1 MTDLLEE
8 AKKELGADFEKYRQ
22 TLSVTVQS
30 KDVLLTR
37 INSYIISNEGKE
49 MRPVLSLIAG
59 KACGTLVPLSYYCA
73 VVAEMIHNAT
83 LMHDDVADDAN
94 MRRGTPS
101 INAKFSAAA
110 SVLSGDFW
118 LARAL
123 HILTTKCG
131 SKILGC
137 FTDAVQ
143 KMAEGEMIQM
153 SKAEALDTSEQDY
166 YDIIERKTASLF
178 KATIKSAAYVVKADR
193 VVVEAMTNYAG
204 HLGLAFQMRDDIF
217 DYSPKMKTGK
227 IAGADLK
234 ERKITLPLLC
244 AINNC
249 PDSSETI
256 RKLIGQIKNTKQNGS
271 EILPHERAVIE
282 QVTKFIYKYNG
293 LQDAQKKLEEQS
305 SLAVNALALVPPSVH
320 KGHLIE
326 FAEFVCKRNR

>member
-1 MTDLLEE
+1 MTDLEE
-8 AKKELGADFEKYRQ
+8 AKKELGSDFKKYRQ
-22 TLSVTVQS
+22 TLSVAVQS
-30 KDVLLTR
+30 EDILLSR

-49 MRPVLSLIAG
+49 LRPVLSLIAG
-59 KACGTLVPLSYYCA
+59 KASGNLVPLSYYCA

-94 MRRGTPS
+94 MRRSVPS
-101 INAKFSAAA
+101 VNAQFSAAA
-110 SVLSGDFW
+110 AVLSGDFW

-153 SKAEALDTSEQDY
+153 SKAESLDTSEQDY

-178 KATIKSAAYVVKADR
+178 RATIKSAAYAVKAER
-193 VVVEAMTNYAG
+193 VVVEAMTNYSE

-244 AINNC
+244 AIDNC
-249 PDSSETI
+249 PDSSVKI
-256 RKLIGQIKNTKQNGS
+256 RKLISNIENTQIKGAIIKQH
-271 EILPHERAVIE
+271 EIAIIDE
-282 QVTKFIYKYNG
+282 VTKFVYKYGG
-293 LQDAQKKLEEQS
+293 LEDAQKKLEEQS
-305 SLAVNALALVPPSVH
+305 SLAVNALALVSPSKH
-320 KGHLIE
+320 KDHLIE
-326 FAEFVCKRNR
+326 FAEFVGKRNK

>member
-1 MTDLLEE
+1 MTDLED
-8 AKKELGADFEKYRQ
+8 AKKELGSDFKKYRQ
-22 TLSVTVQS
+22 TLSVAVQS
-30 KDVLLTR
+30 EDVLLSR
-37 INSYIISNEGKE
+37 INSYIIANEGKE
-49 MRPVLSLIAG
+49 LRPVLSLIAG

-83 LMHDDVADDAN
+83 LMHDDVADDAD
-94 MRRGTPS
+94 MRRGVPS
-101 INAKFSAAA
+101 INAQFSAAA

-153 SKAEALDTSEQDY
+153 SKAESLDTSEQDY

-178 KATIKSAAYVVKADR
+178 KATIKSAAYAVKAER
-193 VVVEAMTNYAG
+193 VVVEAMTHYAE

-227 IAGADLK
+227 MAGADLK

-244 AINNC
+244 AMDNC
-249 PDSSETI
+249 PDSSERI
-256 RKLIGQIKNTKQNGS
+256 RKLIGNIENTKIKGTQIK
-271 EILPHERAVIE
+271 PHEAVIIE
-282 QVTKFIYKYNG
+282 EVTKFVYKYDG
-293 LQDAQKKLEEQS
+293 LKDAQKKLEEQS
-305 SLAVNALALVPPSVH
+305 SLAVNALALIPPSRE
-320 KGHLIE
+320 KNHLIE
-326 FAEFVCKRNR
+326 FAEFVGKRNK